1 MNPTIISALLIGS
14 AFLSGYATMRAEECN
29 TADPLGN
36 GYHDIQSADAP
47 SLYSQHTTGCDDADE
62 IAADRRVVIARVLLM
77 NDPGWYEANPLC
89 LAQRGA
95 NSGGA
100 DRRSMKNRRSR
111 LSKHRFD
118 GEKET

>member
-62 IAADRRVVIARVLLM
+62 DIGEDQGGSPLPNLLLI
-77 NDPGWYEANPLC
+77 GEW
-89 LAQRGA
+89 
-95 NSGGA
+95 
-100 DRRSMKNRRSR
+100 
-111 LSKHRFD
+111 LSH
-118 GEKET
+118 GCC